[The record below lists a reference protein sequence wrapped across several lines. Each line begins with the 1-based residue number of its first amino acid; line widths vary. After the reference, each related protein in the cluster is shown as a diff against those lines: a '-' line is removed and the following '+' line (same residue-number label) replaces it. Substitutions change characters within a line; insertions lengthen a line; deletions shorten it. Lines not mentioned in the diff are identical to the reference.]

1 MRAAR
6 IIGLIAVVTGWGV
19 IASAGVA
26 QEDFDGL
33 PAGPGREEVFY
44 ICDVCHSLALVK
56 QQGLNR
62 ARWDK
67 TLKWMVEEQGMPELE
82 PAERTMILDYLA
94 TNYGEDRERPAR

>member
-1 MRAAR
+1 MA
-6 IIGLIAVVTGWGV
+6 GWG
-19 IASAGVA
+19 IFAPAGLA

-33 PAGPGREEVFY
+33 PVGPGQEEVY
-44 ICDVCHSLALVK
+44 YVCNACHSLALVK

-82 PAERTMILDYLA
+82 PADRALILDYLSA
-94 TNYGEDRERPAR
+94 LSAVSAYETKRGY